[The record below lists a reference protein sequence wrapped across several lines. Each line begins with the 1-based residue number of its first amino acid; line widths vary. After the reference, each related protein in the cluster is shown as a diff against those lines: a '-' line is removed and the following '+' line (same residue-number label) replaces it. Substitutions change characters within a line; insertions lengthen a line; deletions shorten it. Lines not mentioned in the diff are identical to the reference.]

1 MTPLVAA
8 RGVTIRF
15 GSVPVVAGVNV
26 SVSAGAEMV
35 VVGRSG
41 SGKTSLLLTLAGL
54 LEPAE
59 GSVTWPGLA
68 IDPMA
73 RRRQIGVVFQAP
85 SLVPELTAAEN
96 VMLPLRLRGAS
107 RQQAVAAALEA
118 LAIVDAAEAAQALP
132 AGLSGGQQQR
142 VAIARVLAGRPR
154 LVLADEPTG
163 ALDRVNALR
172 AVTALRDEV
181 RRTEGAL
188 ILATHDE
195 ELADLFAARTVLD
208 QGRIAE
214 GVG

>member
-1 MTPLVAA
+1 MTPLVVA
-8 RGVTIRF
+8 RDVTIRF
-15 GSVPVVAGVNV
+15 GPVPVVTGVDV
-26 SVSAGAEMV
+26 SVPAGADMV
-35 VVGRSG
+35 VTGRSG

-59 GSVTWPGLA
+59 GNVTWPGLA

-107 RQQAVAAALEA
+107 RQQAVARALEA
-118 LAIVDAAEAAQALP
+118 LAIVGAAEAAQALP

-181 RRTEGAL
+181 RRTGGAL

>member
-1 MTPLVAA
+1 
-8 RGVTIRF
+8 
-15 GSVPVVAGVNV
+15 
-26 SVSAGAEMV
+26 
-35 VVGRSG
+35 
-41 SGKTSLLLTLAGL
+41 
-54 LEPAE
+54 
-59 GSVTWPGLA
+59 
-68 IDPMA
+68 MA

-96 VMLPLRLRGAS
+96 VMLPLRLRGTS

-118 LAIVDAAEAAQALP
+118 LSIVDAAEAAQALP

-142 VAIARVLAGRPR
+142 VAIARVLAGKPR

-163 ALDRVNALR
+163 ALDRVNALS

-181 RRTEGAL
+181 RRTAGAL